1 MGIGGIRVVSE
12 PIYRIFNCWF
22 FKSSEIMKYGEIFC
36 ESSYYVVLDEE
47 YFIRYKSIMWFWLKV
62 FHDIKKYYV
71 VLEDQM

>member
-1 MGIGGIRVVSE
+1 
-12 PIYRIFNCWF
+12 
-22 FKSSEIMKYGEIFC
+22 MKYGEIFC

-71 VLEDQM
+71 VWEDQM